1 MNTNILRKLN
11 SLSRLGIKD
20 ILSLHNE
27 ITTSML
33 SNFSR
38 EKKKLIP
45 IADFR
50 TIFK

>member
-1 MNTNILRKLN
+1 MNNNILRKLN
-11 SLSRLGIKD
+11 SLNRLGITNF
-20 ILSLHNE
+20 LSLHNE

-33 SNFSR
+33 SNFTR